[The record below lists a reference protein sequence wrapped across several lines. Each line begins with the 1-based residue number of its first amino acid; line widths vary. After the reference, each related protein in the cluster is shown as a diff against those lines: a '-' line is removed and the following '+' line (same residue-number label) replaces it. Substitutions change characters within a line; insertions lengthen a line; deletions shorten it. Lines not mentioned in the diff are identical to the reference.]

1 MNIRESMEE
10 IRRQQIQALK
20 QKTQMP
26 GIIDMGKNLLNT
38 AIDVAKGAV
47 SGDGVALPEEQA
59 NTRLEICKSCEFYVS
74 ERCTQ
79 CGCFM
84 AVKTYLKAANCPVGK
99 W

>member
-1 MNIRESMEE
+1 MEE
-10 IRRQQIQALK
+10 IRRQQIEALK

-26 GIIDMGKNLLNT
+26 SVVDMGKNLLTT
-38 AIDVAKGAV
+38 AVDVVKGAV
-47 SGDGVALPEEQA
+47 SGDNVALTGEEA
-59 NTRLEICKSCEFYVS
+59 NTRLDICKSCEFYVS